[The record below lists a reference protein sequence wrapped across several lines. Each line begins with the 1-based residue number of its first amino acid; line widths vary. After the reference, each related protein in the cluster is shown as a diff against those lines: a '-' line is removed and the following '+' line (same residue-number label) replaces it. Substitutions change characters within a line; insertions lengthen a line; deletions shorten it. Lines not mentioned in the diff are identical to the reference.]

1 MAKTEE
7 RPDVEARTQR
17 VGVRRPRLFREVLRN
32 LRRRKLRS
40 FLTLSGIALGAF
52 ALMVMGSL
60 AENFNTSISSLED
73 FLSEQILVRPKGS
86 NVFFSAGHLPA
97 SLAAEYE
104 EVDGVGVV
112 VPRVTILVEEDGAA
126 DFGPPRQVFGV
137 DIERALQTPLTDLRL
152 ASGRQLRADEEGA
165 IVLGASLARDL
176 GSTGDPAGPGDTVT
190 IRGHDFEVVGV
201 GQATAT
207 PVDDFATTSIA
218 DTRVIAK
225 EADPFLQV
233 EKIADEFSI
242 YPAAGTDPNELAERI
257 ESISDR
263 SLVFPPEE
271 SSQQIGQLTAIWNT
285 IILGSALVAILVG
298 GVAIINTMIFSITE
312 RTREIGV
319 KKAIGASSRDVLRE
333 FLAESV
339 ILSLLGGLLGGG
351 AGYLFVTLVNATSR
365 EEGVIAFTA
374 TPRLTVFVFVLAV
387 VIGAGAGFLPAR
399 RAARIDPV
407 RALRTIG

>member
-1 MAKTEE
+1 METRTRPRIATEA
-7 RPDVEARTQR
+7 PKR
-17 VGVRRPRLFREVLRN
+17 VGARRPRLFREVLRN

-73 FLSEQILVRPKGS
+73 FLSEQVLVRPNGS

-97 SLAAEYE
+97 ALAAEYE

-112 VPRVTILVEEDGAA
+112 VPRVTVLVDEDGAA

-137 DIERALQTPLTDLRL
+137 DIERALQTPLTDLKL

-176 GSTGDPAGPGDTVT
+176 GPEGNPAGPGDTVT
-190 IRGHDFEVVGV
+190 IRDRDFEVVGV
-201 GQATAT
+201 GQATGT

-218 DTRVIAK
+218 DTRAISK

-233 EKIADEFSI
+233 EQIADEFSI
-242 YPAAGTDPNELAERI
+242 YPAEGTDPNELAERL
-257 ESISDR
+257 EGISDR
-263 SLVFPPEE
+263 TLVFPPEE

-285 IILGSALVAILVG
+285 IILGSALVALLVG
-298 GVAIINTMIFSITE
+298 GVAIINTMIFSVTE

-351 AGYLFVTLVNATSR
+351 AGYLFITLVNATSR
-365 EEGVIAFTA
+365 DEGVIAFTA
-374 TPRLTVFVFVLAV
+374 TPRLTVFVFALAV